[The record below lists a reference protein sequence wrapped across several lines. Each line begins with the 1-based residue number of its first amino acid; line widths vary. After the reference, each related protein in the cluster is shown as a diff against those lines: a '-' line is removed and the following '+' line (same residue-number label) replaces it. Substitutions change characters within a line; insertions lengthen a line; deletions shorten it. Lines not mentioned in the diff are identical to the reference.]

1 MTFFPQQRMED
12 LSTAELLRRARA
24 RDEAAFAE
32 LVKRHQAVL
41 LRTARGLLGPGGAH
55 EDAVQETFWKLCRKP
70 PHLADEDPELQQR
83 QLGRWLLQV
92 TRNHCMDQ
100 ARQETR
106 RRRRERAS
114 ARPESTPGGIDRV
127 ETADEGQRVEQML
140 HTLPEAQREVLV
152 LRLCSEK
159 SYREIAEM
167 TGRTVGTV
175 GWLISQG
182 LKELTA
188 RLEPAHPAKPETDSV
203 LGSQV

>member
-1 MTFFPQQRMED
+1 MED
-12 LSTAELLRRARA
+12 LSTAELLKRARA

-70 PHLADEDPELQQR
+70 PHLTDEDPELQER

-188 RLEPAHPAKPETDSV
+188 RLEPAPSANPETDPV